1 MASSGESGRE
11 ALDAFAERTATAVLL
26 QQDRSTRSWIHRASR
41 PSTLESYAAFV
52 QGLRVVPMMPQPE
65 HRMKEYFVTAAR
77 DSGFTLAVA
86 FAALA
91 RGLDDERAAG
101 DSILDALRARTLPPL
116 DAAFVEW
123 AIAFLADNS
132 VVEYRGA
139 RAVSEAAP
147 NTEWSFLQ
155 ARAAINVGRPREA
168 LRVLDAL
175 GPDSGWTRGS
185 DAYWLQ
191 RDRALHYLGEY
202 EREVREMEEAQRRFP
217 EFRLFIQSRVKGL
230 AALGRER
237 EVNEEI
243 DRAFTL
249 TTTSEMAVQ
258 PMSQAVDELVSHGH
272 DAAANRLAERLLD
285 WLHRQPPAVQ
295 QQRVIFRVDLLM
307 QLGRFREAREAALG
321 VAAKDPIDVY
331 HAAQLSVAYA
341 DAALGDLSTARRIA
355 ARADAQQWLNTLY
368 RADMLALLGDSAGA
382 VALLRDAFRENGDI
396 RPIVHLYY
404 GLRQL
409 RGYAPYD
416 QLLRPDDW

>member
-1 MASSGESGRE
+1 
-11 ALDAFAERTATAVLL
+11 
-26 QQDRSTRSWIHRASR
+26 
-41 PSTLESYAAFV
+41 
-52 QGLRVVPMMPQPE
+52 
-65 HRMKEYFVTAAR
+65 
-77 DSGFTLAVA
+77 
-86 FAALA
+86 
-91 RGLDDERAAG
+91 
-101 DSILDALRARTLPPL
+101 LRARTLPPL

-237 EVNEEI
+237 EVNAEI

-272 DAAANRLAERLLD
+272 DAAASRLAERLLD
-285 WLHRQPPAVQ
+285 WLQRQPPAVQ

-307 QLGRFREAREAALG
+307 QLGRFREAREVALE
-321 VAAKDPIDVY
+321 VDAKYPPHVY
-331 HAAQLSVAYA
+331 RDAQHSLAYA

-355 ARADAQQWLNTLY
+355 ARANPQQWLNTLH
-368 RADMLALLGDSAGA
+368 RADMLALMGDSAGA

-404 GLRQL
+404 GLRRL
-409 RGYAPYD
+409 RGYAAYD
-416 QLLRPDDW
+416 QLLRPDDR